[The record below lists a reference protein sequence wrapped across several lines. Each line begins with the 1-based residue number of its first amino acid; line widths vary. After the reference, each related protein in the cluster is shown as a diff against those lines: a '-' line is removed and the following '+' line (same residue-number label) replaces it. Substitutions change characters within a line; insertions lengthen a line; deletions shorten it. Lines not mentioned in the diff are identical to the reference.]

1 MEIQEKKLRCKMS
14 TFKTDLS
21 FNQWVE
27 KYKVSH
33 GYIEPTKY
41 YQNNPSC
48 GITPYAPK
56 EKFMDIV
63 RRNLVSLFA
72 K

>member
-14 TFKTDLS
+14 DFKTPLT
-21 FNQWVE
+21 FNEWVE

-33 GYIEPTKY
+33 QYIEPTKY
-41 YQNNPSC
+41 FQNNPSC
-48 GITPYAPK
+48 GITDYAPK
-56 EKFMDIV
+56 ETFFDLF